1 MSTCKVPFPTRS
13 EVIALICETF
23 APHLKGL
30 REDGDPIPSS
40 RASLPV
46 VVVGLAATA

>member
-1 MSTCKVPFPTRS
+1 MSTCKVPLPRCS
-13 EVIALICETF
+13 EVIAHMCETF

-40 RASLPV
+40 RASLSI